1 MAISMSSV
9 WSDLDHRLIPDS
21 LGNIKKVINVDAVMT
36 SIDNIL
42 RTYPG
47 ERVMLPEF
55 ASSLHGIVF
64 ENTNKTLLD
73 YLSRDLKDTIERW
86 DDRIII
92 QGIKFYSDPDQGEI
106 SLAISFGI
114 RGSGQMFTYS
124 KAIKGEII

>member
-1 MAISMSSV
+1 MLSIGTV
-9 WSDLDHRLIPDS
+9 WSDLDHRLIPDA
-21 LGNIKKVINVDAVMT
+21 LGNIKTVINVDAVMT

-92 QGIKFYSDPDQGEI
+92 QGIKFYSNPDLGEI
-106 SLAISFGI
+106 SLTISFGI
-114 RGSGQMFTYS
+114 RGSGQMFQYTKS
-124 KAIKGEII
+124 IKGEII